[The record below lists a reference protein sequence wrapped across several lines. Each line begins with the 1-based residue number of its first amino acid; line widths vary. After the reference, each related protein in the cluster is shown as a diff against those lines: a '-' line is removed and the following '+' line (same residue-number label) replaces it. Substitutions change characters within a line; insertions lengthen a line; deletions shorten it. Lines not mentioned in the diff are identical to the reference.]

1 MKHGFQKMIAWLQK
15 NESPRISQLVYLLL
29 WNRDNNVPTMSTQWK
44 QRTIYGW
51 RRSES
56 CPFPWPLCFVSPAT
70 SLLLTRP
77 LSTAA
82 PRGVW
87 VGVPFSRTSTDL
99 ANGGEC
105 EHHSETLKSSQI
117 EKNVS
122 LDPTRHCIDTYNKHR
137 RRHVRIHSTVNVI
150 RARIFLMFPV
160 LEGTQ
165 RVPPT
170 CNNYQFHVPQPAVVV
185 SLVSPLSS
193 TATLNNVLASP
204 AANSRRF
211 AA

>member
-1 MKHGFQKMIAWLQK
+1 MKKIARINSTPQVIRACICIIRSILQVTQ
-15 NESPRISQLVYLLL
+15 R
-29 WNRDNNVPTMSTQWK
+29 VPPTC
-44 QRTIYGW
+44 IIIHA
-51 RRSES
+51 
-56 CPFPWPLCFVSPAT
+56 P
-70 SLLLTRP
+70 
-77 LSTAA
+77 AA

-122 LDPTRHCIDTYNKHR
+122 LAPTRPCISTYNKNR
-137 RRHVRIHSTVNVI
+137 RIHVRIHSTVNVI
-150 RARIFLMFPV
+150 RACMFIMLSV
-160 LEGTQ
+160 LEVTQ

-185 SLVSPLSS
+185 SLVPPLSS